1 MYRLLSLPL
10 LALMIV
16 FSSCATDGAGGGD
29 GTVINVHLAQ
39 AGGLSANLD
48 RITIGGEKEMLKN
61 TTIDEAGDFSFSFPG
76 GVEDGLYQIRV
87 GAQKA
92 TFALESAD
100 AEVDITGELAGFS
113 NYDVEVNGSAAAAET
128 VETMRQ
134 LTGLGELAEFES
146 LVDDVENP
154 YTAAFV
160 TFNALLRAG
169 EQALPI
175 HEAIVERLPKTADSY
190 TTYSTYINQL
200 KQQIAFQK
208 AQQLIKPGQPAP
220 NLELPGPDGELVS
233 LSDLKGQVVLLDFW
247 AAWCGPCRRE
257 NPNVV
262 KVYER
267 YKDKGFTIYSV
278 SLDGVR
284 PEQAARF
291 TPEELNE
298 ATENQRQRW
307 VDAIAQDGLTWPHHA
322 SELKYWGGEASA
334 KYGVQAIPATFLIDR
349 DGKIA
354 EIGLRGAASIEQA
367 LQRVL

>member
-1 MYRLLSLPL
+1 MYRLLLLPL
-10 LALMIV
+10 FALLV
-16 FSSCATDGAGGGD
+16 VLSSCASDGPGDVD

-61 TTIDEAGDFSFSFPG
+61 TTIDEEGNFSFSFPG
-76 GVEDGLYQIRV
+76 GLRDGLYQIRV

-100 AEVDITGELAGFS
+100 TEVDITGELGSFS
-113 NYDVEVNGSAAAAET
+113 NYDVAVNGSDAAAET
-128 VETMRQ
+128 VRTMQ
-134 LTGLGELAEFES
+134 QMAGLGELAEFES
-146 LVDDVENP
+146 LVDEVKNP

-169 EQALPI
+169 ERGLPI
-175 HEAIVERLPKTADSY
+175 HEEVVERLPKDAASY
-190 TTYSTYINQL
+190 TTYSTYISQL
-200 KQQIAFQK
+200 RQQIAFQK

-220 NLELPGPDGELVS
+220 DLELPGPDGEVVS

-267 YKDKGFTIYSV
+267 YKDQGFTIYSV

-291 TPEELNE
+291 TPEELSE
-298 ATENQRQRW
+298 ATENQRQKW
-307 VDAIAQDGLTWPHHA
+307 VDAIAQDGLSWPHHG
-322 SELKYWGGEASA
+322 SELKFWSGEASA

-367 LQRVL
+367 LQRLL

>member
-1 MYRLLSLPL
+1 MYRLLFLPL
-10 LALMIV
+10 CALLTVLA
-16 FSSCATDGAGGGD
+16 SCTPDGGSASGG
-29 GTVINVHLAQ
+29 TTIRVQLAQ

-48 RITIGGEKEMLKN
+48 RITIGGEKEMLKS
-61 TTIDEAGDFSFSFPG
+61 TSIDQAGNFSFSFPQALG
-76 GVEDGLYQIRV
+76 DGLYQIRV

-92 TFALESAD
+92 TFALEAAD
-100 AEVDITGELAGFS
+100 SEVDITGELASFS
-113 NYDVEVNGSAAAAET
+113 NYDVEVSGSEAATET
-128 VETMRQ
+128 VRTMQQ
-134 LTGLGELAEFES
+134 LQQLGELAEFQS
-146 LVDDVENP
+146 LVDEIKNP

-175 HEAIVERLPKTADSY
+175 HEAVLERLPKDADSY
-190 TTYSTYINQL
+190 TTYSTYITQL
-200 KQQIAFQK
+200 KQQLAFQK

-220 NLELPGPDGELVS
+220 DLELPGPDGEMVS
-233 LSDLKGQVVLLDFW
+233 LADLKGQVVLLDFW

-267 YKDKGFTIYSV
+267 YKDRGFTIYSV

-291 TPEELNE
+291 TPEELAE
-298 ATENQRQRW
+298 ATENQRQKW
-307 VDAIAQDGLTWPHHA
+307 VDAIAQDGLSWPHHG
-322 SELKYWGGEASA
+322 SELKFWGGEASA

-349 DGKIA
+349 DGNIA

-367 LQRVL
+367 LQGLL

>member
-1 MYRLLSLPL
+1 MYRLLLPL
-10 LALMIV
+10 LILLTALA
-16 FSSCATDGAGGGD
+16 SCTSDGMSGD
-29 GTVINVHLAQ
+29 SGTVINVRLAQ

-61 TTIDEAGDFSFSFPG
+61 TAIDEEGNFSFTFPEPL
-76 GVEDGLYQIRV
+76 EDGLYQIRV

-100 AEVDITGELAGFS
+100 AEVDITGELGNFS
-113 NYDVEVNGSAAAAET
+113 NYDVEVNGSGAAAET
-128 VETMRQ
+128 VRTMRQ
-134 LTGLGELAEFES
+134 LQDLGELTEFQA
-146 LVDDVENP
+146 LVEEVQNP
-154 YTAAFV
+154 YTAAYV

-175 HEAIVERLPKTADSY
+175 HEAVVERLPKEADSY
-190 TTYSTYINQL
+190 TTYSTYIDQL
-200 KQQIAFQK
+200 RQQIAFQK

-220 NLELPGPDGELVS
+220 NLELPGPDGEVVS
-233 LSDLKGQVVLLDFW
+233 LADLRGQVVLLDFW

-267 YKDKGFTIYSV
+267 YKDQGFTIYSV

-291 TPEELNE
+291 TPEELAE

-307 VDAIAQDGLTWPHHA
+307 VDAIAQDGLTWPYHG
-322 SELKYWGGEASA
+322 SELKFWGGEASA

-349 DGKIA
+349 EGNIA